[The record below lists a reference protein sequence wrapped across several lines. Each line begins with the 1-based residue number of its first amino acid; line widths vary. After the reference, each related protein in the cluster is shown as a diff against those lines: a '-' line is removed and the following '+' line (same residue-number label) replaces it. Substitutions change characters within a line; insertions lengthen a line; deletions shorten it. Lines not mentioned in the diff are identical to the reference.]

1 MIKKYATLIIIVIA
15 LVVFIMYKPT
25 RGKNSADIKI
35 YSYVEEYYEGL
46 EDIEKDF
53 NTRPIYKEMD
63 VTYRNIYDFDS
74 FESLLSFV
82 YSVDDTA
89 YVKHSDLDL
98 HRLLNIDLQLD
109 LTHTDDPQILILHT
123 HSQERYKDSNPE
135 ELKDTIVGIGALLA
149 DILSKEYNVSVVHD
163 YGVYDMIN
171 GNRDTSSSY
180 ELMARSVSKILD
192 KYPSIQVIVDL
203 HRDFGVLDSTKVN
216 INGKG
221 IIIIYFYC
229 GKKKKRK

>member
-1 MIKKYATLIIIVIA
+1 M
-15 LVVFIMYKPT
+15 
-25 RGKNSADIKI
+25 
-35 YSYVEEYYEGL
+35 
-46 EDIEKDF
+46 
-53 NTRPIYKEMD
+53 
-63 VTYRNIYDFDS
+63 
-74 FESLLSFV
+74 
-82 YSVDDTA
+82 
-89 YVKHSDLDL
+89 
-98 HRLLNIDLQLD
+98 
-109 LTHTDDPQILILHT
+109 ILHT

-216 INGKG
+216 INGKDMAKLMFFNG
-221 IIIIYFYC
+221 ITRVNDNGDEIQLKDLKNPYLQENLAFSLKMYLTANEYYEGIMRKIYIKSHRYGMHMKPLSLLVEVGSDENTVQEANNSMYPLADILF
-229 GKKKKRK
+229 KVLNKD